1 MIKLPERS
9 IHSLYPLALAEGE
22 GVGTAYEY
30 FAKRL
35 ALAPWLAGLPVPTSM
50 LIAGLPEKYGSSLD
64 FFLLAQQLSVPEVVV
79 CDDRPSALD
88 KAGQSLA
95 RAQAAGRLTG
105 LKTRSVLIDDFNRI
119 GEVLGEFDL
128 CVTSEMLQRL
138 HGNTQ
143 AVIQMLIRTARSL
156 ALFVPN
162 ANNPAHNQLSGL
174 GGLRLEE
181 LHSMVGQPARA
192 GYVDM
197 PPFPPGLTRNS
208 SQRQQATSGWMER
221 LAMGGLDIY
230 ARLERFFPS
239 AYRKRH
245 SHIVYAFVSGL
256 TSINARG
263 TINN

>member
-1 MIKLPERS
+1 MIKLPARS

-35 ALAPWLAGLPVPTSM
+35 ALAPWLASLPAPRNM

-64 FFLLAQQLSVPEVVV
+64 FFLLAQHLSVPEVVV

-95 RAQAAGRLTG
+95 HAQAAGHLTG
-105 LKTRSVLIDDFNRI
+105 LKARSVLIDDFSRI
-119 GEVLGEFDL
+119 GEVLGVFDL

-138 HGNTQ
+138 NGNVQ
-143 AVIQMLIRTARSL
+143 AVIQTLIHTARNL

-174 GGLRLEE
+174 AGLRLEQ
-181 LHSMVGQPARA
+181 LQSMVGQPARV

-208 SQRQQATSGWMER
+208 SQRQQATSGWMEQ
-221 LAMGGLDIY
+221 LAMGGLDNY
-230 ARLERFFPS
+230 ARLEHFFPL
-239 AYRKRH
+239 ALRKRH
-245 SHIVYAFVSGL
+245 SHIVYAFVPG
-256 TSINARG
+256 
-263 TINN
+263 

>member
-35 ALAPWLAGLPVPTSM
+35 ALAAWLAALPDPRSM

-64 FFLLAQQLSVPEVVV
+64 FFLLAQDLSIPEVVV

-95 RAQAAGRLTG
+95 RAQAGGLLTG
-105 LKTRSVLIDDFNRI
+105 LKARSVLIADFRRV
-119 GEVLGEFDL
+119 GEELGSFDL
-128 CVTSEMLQRL
+128 CVTSEVLQRL
-138 HGNTQ
+138 NGNVQ
-143 AVIQMLIRTARSL
+143 AVVKTLTHTAPNL

-162 ANNPAHNQLSGL
+162 ADNPAHSQLSGL
-174 GGLRLEE
+174 GGLCLEE
-181 LHSMVGQPARA
+181 LVTLAGQPARA

-197 PPFPPGLTRNS
+197 PPFPPGLTRS
-208 SQRQQATSGWMER
+208 STQRQQATSGWKER
-221 LAMGGLDIY
+221 LAMGGLDNY
-230 ARLERFFPS
+230 ARLEHFIPL
-239 AYRKRH
+239 ALRKRR
-245 SHIVYAFVSGL
+245 SHIVYALVP
-256 TSINARG
+256 R
-263 TINN
+263 